1 MAEIKYVKFADAAVI
16 EATQVSESM
25 QQDSSGRR
33 MEVLLIQIDTDS
45 IENKVNELVAEITA
59 AGLADVNIFAD
70 KECTNKIFAG
80 GAYKSVLSITATV
93 RACGLLYSVS
103 LSK

>member
-16 EATQVSESM
+16 EATQVSESITDM
-25 QQDSSGRR
+25 NGTKTNQ
-33 MEVLLIQIDTDS
+33 LLIQIDTDS
-45 IENKVNELVAEITA
+45 TESKVEELAAKITT

-80 GAYKSVLSITATV
+80 GAYKSVNSITATV
-93 RACGLLYSVS
+93 RVCGLLYSIS

>member
-16 EATQVSESM
+16 EATQVSESITDM
-25 QQDSSGRR
+25 NGTKTDQ
-33 MEVLLIQIDTDS
+33 LLIQIDTDS
-45 IENKVNELVAEITA
+45 TENQTADLQTKITD
-59 AGLADVNIFAD
+59 AGLKDVNIFAD
-70 KECTNKIFAG
+70 KECTNKIFVG
-80 GAYKSVLSITATV
+80 GAYKSVNSITATV

>member
-16 EATQVSESM
+16 EVTQVSESITDM
-25 QQDSSGRR
+25 NGTKTDQ
-33 MEVLLIQIDTDS
+33 LLIQIDTDS
-45 IENKVNELVAEITA
+45 TENQTADLQTKITD
-59 AGLADVNIFAD
+59 AGLSDVNIFAD

-80 GAYKSVLSITATV
+80 GAYKSVNSITATV
-93 RACGLLYSVS
+93 RACGLLYSIS

>member
-16 EATQVSESM
+16 EATQVSESITDM
-25 QQDSSGRR
+25 NGTKTDQ
-33 MEVLLIQIDTDS
+33 LLIQIDTDS
-45 IENKVNELVAEITA
+45 TENQTAELQTKITD
-59 AGLADVNIFAD
+59 AGLKDVNIFAD

>member
-16 EATQVSESM
+16 EATQVSESITDM
-25 QQDSSGRR
+25 NGTKTDQ
-33 MEVLLIQIDTDS
+33 LLIQIDTDS
-45 IENKVNELVAEITA
+45 TENQTADLQTKITP

-70 KECTNKIFAG
+70 KECANKIFAG
-80 GAYKSVLSITATV
+80 GAYKSVNSITATV

>member
-1 MAEIKYVKFADAAVI
+1 MAEMKYVKFADGAVI
-16 EATQVSESM
+16 EATQVSESITDM
-25 QQDSSGRR
+25 NGTKTEQ
-33 MEVLLIQIDTDS
+33 LLIQIDTDS
-45 IENKVNELVAEITA
+45 TENQIAELQTKITD
-59 AGLADVNIFAD
+59 AGLKDVNIFAD

-80 GAYKSVLSITATV
+80 GAYKSINSITATV

>member
-16 EATQVSESM
+16 EATQVSESIQTM
-25 QQDSSGRR
+25 SDAKVEQ
-33 MEVLLIQIDTDS
+33 LLIQIDTDS
-45 IENKVNELVAEITA
+45 TENKVDELAAKITP
-59 AGLADVNIFAD
+59 AGLANVNIFAD
-70 KECTNKIFAG
+70 KEGTNKIFAG
-80 GAYKSVLSITATV
+80 GSYKSVNSITATV

>member
-1 MAEIKYVKFADAAVI
+1 MAEIKYVKFADAGVI
-16 EATQVSESM
+16 EATQVSENIQTM
-25 QQDSSGRR
+25 TDAKTEQ
-33 MEVLLIQIDTDS
+33 LLIQIDTDN
-45 IENKVNELVAEITA
+45 IENKVEELAAKVTT
-59 AGLADVNIFAD
+59 AGLADVNIFSD

-80 GAYKSVLSITATV
+80 GAYKSVNSITATV

>member
-16 EATQVSESM
+16 EATQVSESITDM
-25 QQDSSGRR
+25 NGTKTDQ
-33 MEVLLIQIDTDS
+33 LLIQIDTDS
-45 IENKVNELVAEITA
+45 TENQTAELQTKITD
-59 AGLADVNIFAD
+59 AGLKDVNIFAD

-80 GAYKSVLSITATV
+80 GAYKSVNSITATV

>member
-16 EATQVSESM
+16 EATQVSESITDM
-25 QQDSSGRR
+25 NGTKIGQ
-33 MEVLLIQIDTDS
+33 LLIQIDTDS
-45 IENKVNELVAEITA
+45 TENQIAELQTKITD
-59 AGLADVNIFAD
+59 AGLKDVNIFAD

-80 GAYKSVLSITATV
+80 GAYKSINSITATV

>member
-1 MAEIKYVKFADAAVI
+1 MAEMKYVKFADAAVI
-16 EATQVSESM
+16 EATQVSESITDM
-25 QQDSSGRR
+25 NGTKTDQ
-33 MEVLLIQIDTDS
+33 LLIQIDTDS
-45 IENKVNELVAEITA
+45 TENQIAELQTKITD
-59 AGLADVNIFAD
+59 AGLKDVNIFAD

-80 GAYKSVLSITATV
+80 GAYKSINSITATV

>member
-16 EATQVSESM
+16 KATQVSESITDM
-25 QQDSSGRR
+25 NGTKTDQ
-33 MEVLLIQIDTDS
+33 LLIQIDTDS
-45 IENKVNELVAEITA
+45 TENQTAELQTKITD
-59 AGLADVNIFAD
+59 AGLKDVNIFAD